1 MQTVLQKKIVL
12 AFLWYRSVCGIPIV
26 LHNVHVFLLPI
37 WITQNQVGPTPF
49 EMFGICQSGTKCGD
63 PRHNTTRALPTLPR
77 HVASKVWH
85 AKTVNVF
92 ELISIYHSSLTH
104 TRTHIFLQTYIHYI
118 TLHYITWH
126 HTSSYIT
133 LHYITLIYTTLN
145 HITLNYINVHITL
158 NYINFHYITLHV
170 LKNTYVFIYIYKYT
184 SIHT

>member
-49 EMFGICQSGTKCGD
+49 EMFGICRSGTKCGD

-104 TRTHIFLQTYIHYI
+104 TRTHIFYKRTYI
-118 TLHYITWH
+118 TLHYV
-126 HTSSYIT
+126 TSHIT
-133 LHYITLIYTTLN
+133 LHYITLHN
-145 HITLNYINVHITL
+145 SVHIHQ
-158 NYINFHYITLHV
+158 YHGHDDDAPV
-170 LKNTYVFIYIYKYT
+170 LIATAT
-184 SIHT
+184 

>member
-104 TRTHIFLQTYIHYI
+104 TRTHIFFTNVH
-118 TLHYITWH
+118 
-126 HTSSYIT
+126 T

-170 LKNTYVFIYIYKYT
+170 LKNTYVFIYIN
-184 SIHT
+184 IHPYIHRYIH